1 MSDYVNEERHKQRI
15 NWFWSVVGGLCAL
28 VFVFAISSW
37 IDNVHEEWM
46 RCYALQEKLASISTE
61 KDKYASSSRYYC
73 D

>member
-1 MSDYVNEERHKQRI
+1 MSNYVEEEKHKHKIQ
-15 NWFWSVVGGLCAL
+15 WFWSGVGGLCAL

-46 RCYALQEKLASISTE
+46 RCYAMQEKLVSESTT
-61 KDKYASSSRYYC
+61 KDKYHTSTRYYC